1 MKKIYI
7 VKITI
12 FILIILLPIINI
24 NLKNNQISEID
35 NRMLINFENTYK
47 DEDDINI
54 IFNNIGNYIDDRIGF
69 REDMVNFYTYSMD
82 KLYDDMVHPT
92 YQYGKEGYVYLKLPE
107 TKVNL
112 RFQEVFSS
120 FIKDFQEYCNERN
133 TKFLYTLEPSKSSIY
148 PEYLPEGY
156 NPNTENSNYFLELLE
171 EKDVN
176 YLNNIDTLL
185 GVKEDPKYKDV
196 LLYDKKYDAGH
207 WNETGAIVGI
217 SAIIDRLNK
226 LDNRVGSFDINKYE
240 SEKVINETLLSSNFK
255 INEETT
261 NYSLK
266 EYNLEYV
273 EDYEDEIYRNENF
286 RYFTHYKNLINTEA
300 PRLLVFAG
308 SYFNNK
314 EKFITGN
321 FSEVMKIHNYRNVI
335 DYEYYINI
343 YNPDIVLFESTE
355 YTNTGYHYPITMM
368 EEKPYIKSLDS
379 YNDLVESDF
388 VTIDTHNIEI
398 SGNNITNFVI
408 PIESDDLLYAYANI
422 NNRILDSRINRN
434 EENLYVEFSLISKEL
449 EYTDSF
455 DLYFISKDEIQ
466 YQKIKINIRKE

>member
-7 VKITI
+7 VKIAI

-69 REDMVNFYTYSMD
+69 REDMVNFYTFAMD

-120 FIKDFQEYCNERN
+120 FIKDFQEYCNDRN
-133 TKFLYTLEPSKSSIY
+133 IKFLYTLEPSKSSIY

-171 EKDVN
+171 EKNVN

-217 SAIIDRLNK
+217 SAIIDRLND

-273 EDYEDEIYRNENF
+273 EDYEDEIYRHDNF
-286 RYFTHYKNLINTEA
+286 RYFTHYKNLTNTEA

-321 FSEVMKIHNYRNVI
+321 FSEVIKIHNYRNVI

-368 EEKPYIKSLDS
+368 EEKTYIKNINS
-379 YNDLVESDF
+379 YDNLSEYDF
-388 VTIDTHNIEI
+388 VITDIDNFEM
-398 SGNNITNFVI
+398 SGNNITKFI
-408 PIESDDLLYAYANI
+408 LPIESDDLLYAYANI
-422 NNRILDSRINRN
+422 NNRILDSRINRD
-434 EENLYVEFSLISKEL
+434 EDNLYVEFSLISKEL
-449 EYTDSF
+449 EYIDSF
-455 DLYFISKDEIQ
+455 DLYFISKDETQ

>member
-7 VKITI
+7 VKIAI
-12 FILIILLPIINI
+12 FILIILLLIINI

-69 REDMVNFYTYSMD
+69 REDMVNFYTFAMD

-133 TKFLYTLEPSKSSIY
+133 IKFLYTLEPSKSSIY

-156 NPNTENSNYFLELLE
+156 NPNTENSDYFLELLE

-185 GVKEDPKYKDV
+185 GAKEDPKYKDV

-217 SAIIDRLNK
+217 SAIIDRLNE

-240 SEKVINETLLSSNFK
+240 SEKVINETLLSSNFR

-286 RYFTHYKNLINTEA
+286 RYFTHYKNLTNTEA

-321 FSEVMKIHNYRNVI
+321 FSEVMKIHNYTNVI

-368 EEKPYIKSLDS
+368 EEKTYIKNINS
-379 YNDLVESDF
+379 YDNLSQYDF
-388 VTIDTHNIEI
+388 VITDIDNFEM
-398 SGNNITNFVI
+398 SGNNITKFI
-408 PIESDDLLYAYANI
+408 LPIESDDLLYAYANI
-422 NNRILDSRINRN
+422 NNRILDSRINRD
-434 EENLYVEFSLISKEL
+434 EDNLYVEFSLISKEL
-449 EYTDSF
+449 EYIDSF
-455 DLYFISKDEIQ
+455 DLYFISKDETQ
-466 YQKIKINIRKE
+466 YQKIKLEIRKE

>member
-7 VKITI
+7 VKIAI

-69 REDMVNFYTYSMD
+69 REDMVNFYTFAMD

-120 FIKDFQEYCNERN
+120 FIKDFQEYCNDRN
-133 TKFLYTLEPSKSSIY
+133 IKFLYTLEPSKSSIY

-171 EKDVN
+171 EKNVN

-217 SAIIDRLNK
+217 SAIIDRLND

-273 EDYEDEIYRNENF
+273 EDYEDEIYRHDNF
-286 RYFTHYKNLINTEA
+286 RYFTHYKNLTNTEA

-368 EEKPYIKSLDS
+368 EEKTYIKNINS
-379 YNDLVESDF
+379 YDNLSEYDF
-388 VTIDTHNIEI
+388 VITDIDNFEI
-398 SGNNITNFVI
+398 SGNNITKFI
-408 PIESDDLLYAYANI
+408 LPIESDDLLYAYANI
-422 NNRILDSRINRN
+422 NNRILDSRINRD
-434 EENLYVEFSLISKEL
+434 EDNLYVEFSLISKEL
-449 EYTDSF
+449 EYIDSF
-455 DLYFISKDEIQ
+455 DLYFISKDETQ